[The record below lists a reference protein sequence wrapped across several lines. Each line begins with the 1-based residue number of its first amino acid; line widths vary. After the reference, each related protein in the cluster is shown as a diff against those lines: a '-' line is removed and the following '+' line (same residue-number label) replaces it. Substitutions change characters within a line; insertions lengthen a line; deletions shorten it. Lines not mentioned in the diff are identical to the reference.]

1 MARNRGRAN
10 GDGSFY
16 QTADGLWRGVA
27 YVRLPTG
34 ETKRKYVSSTDR
46 DTAHRK
52 WIALVGK
59 AHAGQPI
66 NVSSQRIDDYLHYWL
81 EEVIKPWRKHNTY
94 AMYETFVRLHIL
106 PELGSKRLDR
116 LQVADVRRLLNKL
129 QAGGASPR
137 NVQATRAV
145 LRSALSNA
153 MTEELVERNVAAP
166 MRVPRPPRRRI
177 HPWEPEEART
187 FLVGTASRTL
197 HAAYVVMLC
206 LGLRRGEIL
215 GLGWDDVDLNRAG
228 AHLRWQIQRQAGTL
242 RRISLKTEDSDR
254 VIPLPG
260 LVVKALTARMQRQQQ
275 QREKAGKGWSDPH
288 GWNLVFTTPEGGPID
303 PRNFNRAFHAACKAA
318 SVRKIRV
325 HDTRHTCASLLRS
338 LGVDLSVIKEIL
350 RHSQLSITADVYIH
364 VTTNQQREAVSLISD
379 VLGTPASR

>member
-1 MARNRGRAN
+1 MARNRNRAN

-27 YVRLPTG
+27 YVRTPTG
-34 ETKRKYVSSTDR
+34 EFKRKYVSSKDR
-46 DTAHRK
+46 DEAHRK
-52 WIALVGK
+52 WIALVNKASSGK
-59 AHAGQPI
+59 PI
-66 NVSSQRIDDYLHYWL
+66 NVSSQKLAIYLPYWL

-94 AMYETFVRLHIL
+94 AMYETFVRLYIL
-106 PELGSKRLDR
+106 PALGSTRLDR
-116 LQVADVRRLLNKL
+116 LQVADVRRMLNKM
-129 QAGGASPR
+129 QTAGASPR
-137 NVQATRAV
+137 NVQAARAV

-177 HPWEPEEART
+177 QPWEPEEART
-187 FLVGTASRTL
+187 VLISTADRTL

-215 GLGWDDVDLNRAG
+215 GLGWDDVDLDHAE
-228 AHLRWQIQRQAGTL
+228 AHVRWQIQRQGGTL
-242 RRISLKTEDSDR
+242 QRIPLKTNDSDA
-254 VIPLPG
+254 VIPLPK
-260 LVVKALTARMQRQQQ
+260 LVVNALTKRKERQRQQ
-275 QREKAGKGWSDPH
+275 REHQLGKAVG
-288 GWNLVFTTPEGGPID
+288 LVQVRVARQHEGVQPQ
-303 PRNFNRAFHAACKAA
+303 
-318 SVRKIRV
+318 RV

-364 VTTNQQREAVSLISD
+364 VTTKQQREAVSLISD
-379 VLGTPASR
+379 VLASPIE